1 MEKHMQL
8 IKDYEIDMS
17 KSIIDIQ
24 TEITE
29 KLKSLESEY
38 FIQGWEFGAHKLRVK
53 VHLKG

>member
-1 MEKHMQL
+1 MQL